1 MSEKEYSVS
10 EAVRLIGVE
19 SHVLRYWEE
28 TVPGFAPRK
37 DYSGRRIY
45 SQRDVEIVLR
55 LKYLI
60 YVKKFTI
67 EGAKNQIIEDAEN
80 VQNNPDAVMEIRK
93 IRADLSELFFE
104 IQKAK
109 RQEEN

>member
-1 MSEKEYSVS
+1 MAQYSIGQVEK
-10 EAVRLIGVE
+10 ITGVKQ
-19 SHVLRYWEE
+19 HVLRYWEE

-55 LKYLI
+55 LK
-60 YVKKFTI
+60 
-67 EGAKNQIIEDAEN
+67 QIIEDAEN

>member
-1 MSEKEYSVS
+1 MAQYSIGQVEK
-10 EAVRLIGVE
+10 ITGVKQ
-19 SHVLRYWEE
+19 HVLRYWEE

-67 EGAKNQIIEDAEN
+67 EGAKNQIIEDAKQSRCRDGNQKNSGRFE
-80 VQNNPDAVMEIRK
+80 
-93 IRADLSELFFE
+93 RAFF
-104 IQKAK
+104 
-109 RQEEN
+109 

>member
-1 MSEKEYSVS
+1 MAQYSIGQVEK
-10 EAVRLIGVE
+10 ITGVKQ
-19 SHVLRYWEE
+19 HVLRYWE
-28 TVPGFAPRK
+28 
-37 DYSGRRIY
+37 
-45 SQRDVEIVLR
+45 EIVLR